1 MINFNNLPLPNYPNA
16 VRSNHNQKAL
26 EGKQL
31 KKRPIVSFS
40 MVTPLSYVFIHFPCA
55 SIHFLSVH
63 VSWQRK
69 HFTSFFVPYFWS
81 TFCIA

>member
-40 MVTPLSYVFIHFPCA
+40 MVTPLSHFMAKKTLHLIFCALFLVNILYSIRNVFKQH
-55 SIHFLSVH
+55 H
-63 VSWQRK
+63 RK
-69 HFTSFFVPYFWS
+69 
-81 TFCIA
+81 ALL